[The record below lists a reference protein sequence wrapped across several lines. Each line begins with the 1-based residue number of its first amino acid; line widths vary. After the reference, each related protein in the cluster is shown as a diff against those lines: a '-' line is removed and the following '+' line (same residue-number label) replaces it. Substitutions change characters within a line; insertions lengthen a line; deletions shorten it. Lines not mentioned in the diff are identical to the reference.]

1 MYVNMALYF
10 IKLFFMPN
18 IQRTMMFCKF
28 IIKQLKLEGFIWLFR
43 GGAVFRKKGR
53 MGKAEVVPTS
63 GYSPAALLARALT
76 KDPGAFVNCLAKA
89 FWLHPK

>member
-28 IIKQLKLEGFIWLFR
+28 IIKMFKLEGFIWLFR
-43 GGAVFRKKGR
+43 GGVFEKGGWGR
-53 MGKAEVVPTS
+53 QKLCP
-63 GYSPAALLARALT
+63 LLVIHQQPCFARALT
-76 KDPGAFVNCLAKA
+76 KDPGAFVNCL
-89 FWLHPK
+89 